1 MLEDFQIFSF
11 KKSDSLFKECLELR
25 HTTFVEETKIFEY
38 EGEDEFDGRSVHILL
53 KHLPSGRYIGC
64 ARIILGKP
72 CPTIETLSIYN
83 KDREYYNS
91 INDYEVGEI
100 SRLCVPR
107 SVIEDLDLKIL
118 PSLPLFI
125 GIIQSSNNH
134 QIRYWVTVMEPR
146 LNRLLS
152 RYGLDLKKVGDTQD
166 YYGRRAPYLS
176 KIEDVLEQVK
186 SVNLDL
192 YYYIREKL
200 R

>member
-11 KKSDSLFKECLELR
+11 KKSDSLFKECLKLR
-25 HTTFVEETKIFEY
+25 HTTFVEETKIFES
-38 EGEDEFDGRSVHILL
+38 EGEDEFDERSVHILL
-53 KHLPSGRYIGC
+53 KHLPSDRFIGC

-72 CPTIETLSIYN
+72 CPTIHALDIYPYN
-83 KDREYYNS
+83 RAYYDLLTNS
-91 INDYEVGEI
+91 EVGEI

-107 SVIEDLDLKIL
+107 SVIEDLNLKIL

-125 GIIQSSNNH
+125 GIIQASH
-134 QIRYWVTVMEPR
+134 KYGLTHWVTVMEPR

-152 RYGLDLKKVGDTQD
+152 RFGLDLKKVGDSQD

-186 SVNLDL
+186 SVNMDL
-192 YYYIREKL
+192 YYYIREN
-200 R
+200 